1 MPTKIVDDLLREGGG
16 YSPLQKLLRHAAN
29 QRSWTDQL
37 RAAVDIQLRHQI
49 EVSDIKGSRL
59 IINCRSAGVAT
70 KMRFMAPDLIP
81 KLSALSA
88 FSRIEE
94 LVLKVTSANDES
106 QAIIE
111 ER

>member
-1 MPTKIVDDLLREGGG
+1 MASKHVDDLLREGNG

-37 RAAVDIQLRHQI
+37 RAAVDVQLRHQI

-70 KMRFMAPDLIP
+70 KMRFMAADLVP
-81 KLSALSA
+81 KLNALSA
-88 FSRIEE
+88 FCRVEE
-94 LVLKVTSANDES
+94 LVLKVLSAHAET
-106 QAIIE
+106 
-111 ER
+111 

>member
-1 MPTKIVDDLLREGGG
+1 MASKIVDDLLREGNG

-37 RAAVDIQLRHQI
+37 RAAVDVQLRHQI

-70 KMRFMAPDLIP
+70 KMRFMAPDLVP
-81 KLSALSA
+81 KLNALSA
-88 FSRIEE
+88 FCRVEE
-94 LVLKVTSANDES
+94 LVLKVLSAHAET
-106 QAIIE
+106 
-111 ER
+111 